1 MKFYGNINNRVDE
14 NCYFGDTYGNIK
26 VGTPCTVYLWSDRH
40 AYEVIEVKGQDRLV
54 IRRLKAIRT
63 DDYGMSDMQEYEYKS
78 NPTAEPEEIK
88 LAKNGWRNV
97 SVFNLEKFDKLVHTL
112 MKDTATKEDAEK
124 RAEFYWRQALTEK
137 QFEKVLAGKE
147 VIKLLDK
154 INISFG
160 VADEFYDY
168 SF

>member
-1 MKFYGNINNRVDE
+1 MKLYGSLNNRVDE

-26 VGTPCTVYLWSDRH
+26 KGTPCTIYLWSDRH
-40 AYEVIEVKGQDRLV
+40 AYEVIEAKSQTHLV

-63 DDYGMSDMQEYEYKS
+63 DDHGMSDAQDYKYES
-78 NPTAEPEEIK
+78 NPAAKPEEIK
-88 LAKNGWRNV
+88 LTRGGWNRVKTYNRDLFEKVVATLSKDANNEESARN
-97 SVFNLEKFDKLVHTL
+97 L
-112 MKDTATKEDAEK
+112 AT
-124 RAEFYWRQALTEK
+124 FYWKQALTEK

-147 VIKLLDK
+147 VTKNESK

-160 VADEFYDY
+160 IADEYYDY